1 VKASNMILVVSEQ
14 YPNGIVVSK
23 SQYKKLRS
31 FMSERELDTYK
42 GVILEKW
49 MLHMLEDIVDDLK
62 RTPSHINFD
71 QAEGA

>member
-31 FMSERELDTYK
+31 FMSERELATYK

>member
-1 VKASNMILVVSEQ
+1 MILVVSEQ

-31 FMSERELDTYK
+31 FMSERELATYK